1 MEAWYNVDIKTKR
14 NKMTF
19 SEPIETAKELV
30 SQIDELE
37 QIPVADRRVWIS
49 QVENLI
55 DALADAEDEYGDE
68 SKDGSVEDDEY

>member
-1 MEAWYNVDIKTKR
+1 
-14 NKMTF
+14 MTF

-68 SKDGSVEDDEY
+68 SEDGSVEDDEY

>member
-1 MEAWYNVDIKTKR
+1 MEAWYNVDIKAKR

-37 QIPVADRRVWIS
+37 QIPVADRRVWTS

-68 SKDGSVEDDEY
+68 SEDGSVEDDEY

>member
-1 MEAWYNVDIKTKR
+1 MYNVDIKTKR
-14 NKMTF
+14 NQMTF

-30 SQIDELE
+30 SQLDELE

-55 DALADAEDEYGDE
+55 DALADAEDEYGDDAE
-68 SKDGSVEDDEY
+68 DDSVEDDEY

>member
-1 MEAWYNVDIKTKR
+1 MEAWYNVDIKAKR

-68 SKDGSVEDDEY
+68 SEDGSVEDDEY